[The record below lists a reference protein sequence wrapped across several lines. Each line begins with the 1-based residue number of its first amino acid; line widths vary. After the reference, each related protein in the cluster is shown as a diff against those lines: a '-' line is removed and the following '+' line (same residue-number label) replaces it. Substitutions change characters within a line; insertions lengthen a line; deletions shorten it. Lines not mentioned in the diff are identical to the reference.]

1 MPAAWWRGARP
12 ARVDLACVFP
22 DGGGRAQGA
31 TRNISPGR
39 HVGAGVFVVPV
50 HVLDGS
56 KQVIGTDVFTVGP
69 GTASDGRVGQ
79 LVITDVQPA

>member
-1 MPAAWWRGARP
+1 MATQDVIQRSRSGAGGLIAVARTGWLTGAARK
-12 ARVDLACVFP
+12 V
-22 DGGGRAQGA
+22 
-31 TRNISPGR
+31 T
-39 HVGAGVFVVPV
+39 AGVFVVPV